1 MKIFRGRKAVIG
13 FIIVFC
19 VMIAG
24 MGLMF
29 GCSTDKNKPDTDTDT
44 ERTRWEKTPEP
55 TERQIFT
62 WHVDKEC
69 LEIGSGGTSI
79 IVETD
84 FDFAQAIA
92 DAMGATLI
100 QTRTRYVRPEV
111 APKVTHSMRGVAMS
125 VRKDP
130 KYRESHA
137 DQQNVTI
144 EWVKGKRLEISSRIG
159 WLVAIEQIDLD
170 FATEIADGLKAE
182 KRQVERHTAP
192 DVAPVT
198 TDSRYSVN
206 IKLWKYPQHP
216 DNR

>member
-13 FIIVFC
+13 CIIVFC
-19 VMIAG
+19 VIIAG

-29 GCSTDKNKPDTDTDT
+29 GCSTNKNKPGADI
-44 ERTRWEKTPEP
+44 ERTRWERTPEL

-92 DAMGATLI
+92 NSMRATLI

-111 APKVTHSMRGVAMS
+111 APKVTHSVRGVAMS
-125 VRKDP
+125 VRKDQ
-130 KYRESHA
+130 KYRESNA
-137 DQQNVTI
+137 DRQNVTI
-144 EWVKGKRLEISSRIG
+144 EWIKGGRLEISSRIG
-159 WLVAIEQIDLD
+159 WLVVIEQIDLD
-170 FATEIADGLKAE
+170 FATEIADRLKAE
-182 KRQVERHTAP
+182 KRQVERHPAT
-192 DVAPVT
+192 DVTPVT
-198 TDSRYSVN
+198 TDSRDSVN